1 MNNIVLAGR
10 LTKTP
15 ELKVTNSGV
24 DVLSFTLAVN
34 RAYAKNNDEVT
45 VDFIPCV
52 AWRKTATFITQYFK
66 KGDGIVI
73 KGRLETRKWVD
84 NNGNNRVSYE
94 VMVESTE
101 FPVGKSKSNSVATN
115 TPNVQ
120 PANVVDNLPLDDD
133 LPF

>member
-10 LTKTP
+10 LTKAP
-15 ELKVTNSGV
+15 ELKATNSGV
-24 DVLSFTLAVN
+24 DVLPFTIAVN
-34 RAYAKNNDEVT
+34 RAYAKSNDEVT
-45 VDFIPCV
+45 ADFIPCI
-52 AWRKTATFITQYFK
+52 AWRKTATFISKYFN

-94 VMVESTE
+94 VIVENTE
-101 FPVGKSKSNSVATN
+101 FPQGKSKNNTTATN
-115 TPNVQ
+115 TQIPSM
-120 PANVVDNLPLDDD
+120 VDDLPVDDD

>member
-10 LTKTP
+10 LTKAP
-15 ELKVTNSGV
+15 ELKTTNSGV
-24 DVLSFTLAVN
+24 DVLPFTIAVN
-34 RAYAKNNDEVT
+34 RAYAKSNDEVT
-45 VDFIPCV
+45 ADFIPCI
-52 AWRKTATFITQYFK
+52 AWRKTATFISKYFN

-94 VMVESTE
+94 VIVENTE
-101 FPVGKSKSNSVATN
+101 FPQGKSKNNTTATN
-115 TPNVQ
+115 TPT
-120 PANVVDNLPLDDD
+120 PSMADDLPVDDD

>member
-15 ELKVTNSGV
+15 ELKTTNSGV
-24 DVLSFTLAVN
+24 DVLPFTIAVN
-34 RAYAKNNDEVT
+34 RAYAKSNDEVT
-45 VDFIPCV
+45 ADFIPCI
-52 AWRKTATFITQYFK
+52 AWRKTATFISKYFN

-94 VMVESTE
+94 VIVENTE
-101 FPVGKSKSNSVATN
+101 FPQGKSKNNTTATN
-115 TPNVQ
+115 TPTPSMVE
-120 PANVVDNLPLDDD
+120 DLPVDDD

>member
-10 LTKTP
+10 LTKAP
-15 ELKVTNSGV
+15 ELKATNSGV
-24 DVLSFTLAVN
+24 DVLPFTIAVN
-34 RAYAKNNDEVT
+34 RAYAKSNDEVT
-45 VDFIPCV
+45 ADFIPCI
-52 AWRKTATFITQYFK
+52 AWRKTATFISKYFN

-94 VMVESTE
+94 VIVENTE
-101 FPVGKSKSNSVATN
+101 FPQGKSKNNTTATN
-115 TPNVQ
+115 TPI
-120 PANVVDNLPLDDD
+120 PSIEENLPVDDD

>member
-10 LTKTP
+10 LTKAP
-15 ELKVTNSGV
+15 ELKITNSGV
-24 DVLSFTLAVN
+24 DVLPFTIAVN
-34 RAYAKNNDEVT
+34 RAYAKSNDEVT
-45 VDFIPCV
+45 ADFIPCI
-52 AWRKTATFITQYFK
+52 AWRKTATFISKYFN

-94 VMVESTE
+94 VIVENTE
-101 FPVGKSKSNSVATN
+101 FPQGKSKNNTTATN
-115 TPNVQ
+115 TPI
-120 PANVVDNLPLDDD
+120 PSMADDLPVDDD

>member
-10 LTKTP
+10 LTKAP
-15 ELKVTNSGV
+15 ELKTTNSGV
-24 DVLSFTLAVN
+24 DVLPFTMAVN
-34 RAYAKNNDEVT
+34 RAYAKSNDEVT
-45 VDFIPCV
+45 ADFIPCI
-52 AWRKTATFITQYFK
+52 AWRKTATFISKYFN

-94 VMVESTE
+94 VIVENTE
-101 FPVGKSKSNSVATN
+101 FPQGKSKNNTTATN
-115 TPNVQ
+115 TPT
-120 PANVVDNLPLDDD
+120 PSMADDLPVDDD

>member
-10 LTKTP
+10 LTKAP
-15 ELKVTNSGV
+15 ELKATNSGV
-24 DVLSFTLAVN
+24 DVLPFTIAVN
-34 RAYAKNNDEVT
+34 RAYAKSNDEVT
-45 VDFIPCV
+45 ADFIPCI
-52 AWRKTATFITQYFK
+52 AWRKTATFISKYFN

-94 VMVESTE
+94 VIVENTE
-101 FPVGKSKSNSVATN
+101 FPQGKSKNNTTATN
-115 TPNVQ
+115 TPT
-120 PANVVDNLPLDDD
+120 PSMADDLPVDDD

>member
-10 LTKTP
+10 LTKAP
-15 ELKVTNSGV
+15 ELKATNSGV
-24 DVLSFTLAVN
+24 DVLPFTIAVN
-34 RAYAKNNDEVT
+34 RAYAKSYDEVT
-45 VDFIPCV
+45 ADFIPCI
-52 AWRKTATFITQYFK
+52 AWRKTATFISKYFN

-94 VMVESTE
+94 VIVENTE
-101 FPVGKSKSNSVATN
+101 FPQGKSKNNTTATN
-115 TPNVQ
+115 TPI
-120 PANVVDNLPLDDD
+120 PSMADDLPVDDD

>member
-10 LTKTP
+10 LTKAP
-15 ELKVTNSGV
+15 ELKTTNSGV
-24 DVLSFTLAVN
+24 DVLPFTIAVN
-34 RAYAKNNDEVT
+34 RAYAKSNDEVT
-45 VDFIPCV
+45 ADFIPCI
-52 AWRKTATFITQYFK
+52 AWRKTATFISKYFN

-94 VMVESTE
+94 VIVENTE
-101 FPVGKSKSNSVATN
+101 FPQGKSKNNTTATN
-115 TPNVQ
+115 IPTPSMVE
-120 PANVVDNLPLDDD
+120 DLPIDDD

>member
-10 LTKTP
+10 LTKAP
-15 ELKVTNSGV
+15 ELKTTNSGV
-24 DVLSFTLAVN
+24 DVLPFTMAVN
-34 RAYAKNNDEVT
+34 RAYAKSNDEVT
-45 VDFIPCV
+45 ADFIPCI
-52 AWRKTATFITQYFK
+52 AWRKTATFISKYFN

-94 VMVESTE
+94 VIVENTE
-101 FPVGKSKSNSVATN
+101 FPQGKSKNNTTATN
-115 TPNVQ
+115 IPTPSMVE
-120 PANVVDNLPLDDD
+120 DLPVDDD

>member
-10 LTKTP
+10 LTKAP
-15 ELKVTNSGV
+15 ELKATNSGV
-24 DVLSFTLAVN
+24 DVLPFTIAVN
-34 RAYAKNNDEVT
+34 RAYAKSNDEVT
-45 VDFIPCV
+45 ADFIPCI
-52 AWRKTATFITQYFK
+52 AWRKTATFISKYFN

-94 VMVESTE
+94 VIVENTE
-101 FPVGKSKSNSVATN
+101 FPQGKSKNNTTATN
-115 TPNVQ
+115 TPIQ
-120 PANVVDNLPLDDD
+120 SMEDDLPVDDD

>member
-10 LTKTP
+10 LTKAP
-15 ELKVTNSGV
+15 ELKATNSGV
-24 DVLSFTLAVN
+24 DVLPFTIAVN
-34 RAYAKNNDEVT
+34 RAYAKSNDEVT
-45 VDFIPCV
+45 ADFIPCI
-52 AWRKTATFITQYFK
+52 AWRKTATFISKYFH

-94 VMVESTE
+94 VIVENTE
-101 FPVGKSKSNSVATN
+101 FPQGKSKNNTTATN
-115 TPNVQ
+115 MPI
-120 PANVVDNLPLDDD
+120 PSMADDLPVDDD

>member
-10 LTKTP
+10 LTKAP
-15 ELKVTNSGV
+15 ELKITNSGV
-24 DVLSFTLAVN
+24 DVLPFTIAVN
-34 RAYAKNNDEVT
+34 RAYAKSNDEVT
-45 VDFIPCV
+45 ADFIPCI
-52 AWRKTATFITQYFK
+52 AWRKTATFISKYFN

-94 VMVESTE
+94 VIVENTE
-101 FPVGKSKSNSVATN
+101 FPQGKSKNNTTATN
-115 TPNVQ
+115 TPI
-120 PANVVDNLPLDDD
+120 PSMVDDLPVDDD

>member
-15 ELKVTNSGV
+15 ELKATNSGV
-24 DVLSFTLAVN
+24 DVLPFTIAVN
-34 RAYAKNNDEVT
+34 RAYAKSNDEVT
-45 VDFIPCV
+45 ADFIPCI
-52 AWRKTATFITQYFK
+52 AWRKTATFISKYFN

-84 NNGNNRVSYE
+84 NNGNNRVAYE
-94 VMVESTE
+94 VIVENTE
-101 FPVGKSKSNSVATN
+101 FPQGKSKNNTTATN
-115 TPNVQ
+115 TQIPSIEE
-120 PANVVDNLPLDDD
+120 NLSVDDD

>member
-10 LTKTP
+10 LTKAP
-15 ELKVTNSGV
+15 ELKTTNSGV
-24 DVLSFTLAVN
+24 DVLPFTIAVN
-34 RAYAKNNDEVT
+34 RAYAKSNDEVT
-45 VDFIPCV
+45 ADFIPCI
-52 AWRKTATFITQYFK
+52 AWRKTATFISKYFN

-94 VMVESTE
+94 VIVENTE
-101 FPVGKSKSNSVATN
+101 FPQGKSKNNTTATN
-115 TPNVQ
+115 TPSM
-120 PANVVDNLPLDDD
+120 ADDLPVDDD

>member
-10 LTKTP
+10 LTKAP
-15 ELKVTNSGV
+15 ELKTTNSGV
-24 DVLSFTLAVN
+24 DVLPFTMAVN
-34 RAYAKNNDEVT
+34 RAYAKSNDEVT
-45 VDFIPCV
+45 ADFIPCI
-52 AWRKTATFITQYFK
+52 AWRKTATFISKYFN

-94 VMVESTE
+94 VIVENTE
-101 FPVGKSKSNSVATN
+101 FPQGKSKNNTTASN
-115 TPNVQ
+115 TPTPSMVE
-120 PANVVDNLPLDDD
+120 DLPVDDD

>member
-10 LTKTP
+10 LTKAL
-15 ELKVTNSGV
+15 ELKTTNSGV
-24 DVLSFTLAVN
+24 DVLPFTIAVN
-34 RAYAKNNDEVT
+34 RAYAKSNDEVT
-45 VDFIPCV
+45 ADFIPCI
-52 AWRKTATFITQYFK
+52 AWRKTATFISKYFN

-94 VMVESTE
+94 VIVENTE
-101 FPVGKSKSNSVATN
+101 FPQGKSKNNTTATN
-115 TPNVQ
+115 TPTPSMVE
-120 PANVVDNLPLDDD
+120 DLPVDDD

>member
-10 LTKTP
+10 LTKAP
-15 ELKVTNSGV
+15 ELKTTNSGV
-24 DVLSFTLAVN
+24 DVLPFTIAVI
-34 RAYAKNNDEVT
+34 RAYAKSNDEVT
-45 VDFIPCV
+45 ADFIPCI
-52 AWRKTATFITQYFK
+52 AWRKTATFISKYFN

-94 VMVESTE
+94 VIVENTE
-101 FPVGKSKSNSVATN
+101 FPQGKSKNNTTATN
-115 TPNVQ
+115 TPI
-120 PANVVDNLPLDDD
+120 PSMADDLPVDDD

>member
-10 LTKTP
+10 LTKAP
-15 ELKVTNSGV
+15 ELKTTNSGV
-24 DVLSFTLAVN
+24 DVLPFTIAVN
-34 RAYAKNNDEVT
+34 RAYAKSNDEVT
-45 VDFIPCV
+45 ADFIPCI
-52 AWRKTATFITQYFK
+52 AWRKTATFISKYFN

-94 VMVESTE
+94 VIVENTE
-101 FPVGKSKSNSVATN
+101 FPQGKSKNNTTATN
-115 TPNVQ
+115 TPIPSV
-120 PANVVDNLPLDDD
+120 ADDLPVDDD

>member
-10 LTKTP
+10 LTKAP
-15 ELKVTNSGV
+15 ELKATNSGV
-24 DVLSFTLAVN
+24 DVLPFTIAVN
-34 RAYAKNNDEVT
+34 RTYTKSNDEVT
-45 VDFIPCV
+45 ADFIPCI
-52 AWRKTATFITQYFK
+52 AWRKTATFISKYFN

-94 VMVESTE
+94 VIVENTE
-101 FPVGKSKSNSVATN
+101 FPQGKSKNNTTATN
-115 TPNVQ
+115 TPI
-120 PANVVDNLPLDDD
+120 PSMADDLPVDDD

>member
-10 LTKTP
+10 LTKAP
-15 ELKVTNSGV
+15 ELKATNSGV
-24 DVLSFTLAVN
+24 DVLPFTIAVN
-34 RAYAKNNDEVT
+34 RAYAKSNDEVT
-45 VDFIPCV
+45 ADFIPSI
-52 AWRKTATFITQYFK
+52 AWRKTATFISKYFN

-94 VMVESTE
+94 VIVENTE
-101 FPVGKSKSNSVATN
+101 FPQGKSKNNTTATN
-115 TPNVQ
+115 TPI
-120 PANVVDNLPLDDD
+120 PSMVDDLPVDDD

>member
-10 LTKTP
+10 LTKAP
-15 ELKVTNSGV
+15 ELKATNSGV
-24 DVLSFTLAVN
+24 DVLPFTIAVN
-34 RAYAKNNDEVT
+34 RAYAKSNDEVT
-45 VDFIPCV
+45 ADFIPCI
-52 AWRKTATFITQYFK
+52 AWRKTATFISKYFN

-94 VMVESTE
+94 VIVENTE
-101 FPVGKSKSNSVATN
+101 FPQGKSKNNTTAIN
-115 TPNVQ
+115 TPI
-120 PANVVDNLPLDDD
+120 PSMVDDLPVDDD

>member
-10 LTKTP
+10 LTKAP

-24 DVLSFTLAVN
+24 DVLPFTMAVN
-34 RAYAKNNDEVT
+34 RAYAKSNDEVT
-45 VDFIPCV
+45 ADFIPCI
-52 AWRKTATFITQYFK
+52 AWRKTATFISKYFN

-84 NNGNNRVSYE
+84 NNVNNRVAYE
-94 VMVESTE
+94 VIVENTE
-101 FPVGKSKSNSVATN
+101 FPQGKSKNNTTATN
-115 TPNVQ
+115 TPI
-120 PANVVDNLPLDDD
+120 PSMADDLPVDDD

>member
-10 LTKTP
+10 LTKAP
-15 ELKVTNSGV
+15 ELKATNSGV
-24 DVLSFTLAVN
+24 DVLPFTIAVN
-34 RAYAKNNDEVT
+34 RAYAKSNDEVT
-45 VDFIPCV
+45 ADFIPCI
-52 AWRKTATFITQYFK
+52 AWRKTATFISKYFN

-94 VMVESTE
+94 VIVENTE
-101 FPVGKSKSNSVATN
+101 FPQGKSKNNTTVTN
-115 TPNVQ
+115 MPI
-120 PANVVDNLPLDDD
+120 PSMADDLPVDDD

>member
-10 LTKTP
+10 LTKAP
-15 ELKVTNSGV
+15 ELKATNSGV
-24 DVLSFTLAVN
+24 DVLPFTIAVN
-34 RAYAKNNDEVT
+34 RAYAKSNDEVT
-45 VDFIPCV
+45 ADFIPCIV
-52 AWRKTATFITQYFK
+52 WRKTATFISKYFN

-94 VMVESTE
+94 VIVENTE
-101 FPVGKSKSNSVATN
+101 FPQGKSKNNTTATN
-115 TPNVQ
+115 TPI
-120 PANVVDNLPLDDD
+120 PSMVDDLPVDDD

>member
-10 LTKTP
+10 LTKAP
-15 ELKVTNSGV
+15 ELKITNSGG
-24 DVLSFTLAVN
+24 DVLPFTIAVN
-34 RAYAKNNDEVT
+34 RAYAKSNDEVT
-45 VDFIPCV
+45 ADFIPCI
-52 AWRKTATFITQYFK
+52 AWRKTATFISKYFN

-94 VMVESTE
+94 VIVENTE
-101 FPVGKSKSNSVATN
+101 FPQGKSKNNTTATN
-115 TPNVQ
+115 TPI
-120 PANVVDNLPLDDD
+120 PSMVDDLPVDDD